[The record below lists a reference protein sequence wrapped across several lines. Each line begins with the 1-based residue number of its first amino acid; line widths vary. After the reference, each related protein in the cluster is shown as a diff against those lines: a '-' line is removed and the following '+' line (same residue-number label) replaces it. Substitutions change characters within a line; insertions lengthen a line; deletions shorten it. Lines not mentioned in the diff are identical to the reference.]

1 MKPTALAL
9 GAILACTVSVPLLAG
24 QVYGTILSGG
34 QPLKGVDVQIQCGT
48 ETPVTGPTSAEGAY
62 RLNVPQQGQCTLSL
76 PKHEGKPSA
85 TIFSSPNPAAFNFE
99 LVKVAEGKY
108 ELKRR

>member
-1 MKPTALAL
+1 MKSTAFVL
-9 GAILACTVSVPLLAG
+9 GVILAGVAAVPLLAG

-34 QPLKGVDVQIQCGT
+34 QPLKGADVQIQCGT
-48 ETPVTGPTSAEGAY
+48 ETPVTGPTTADGAY

-85 TIFSSPNPAAFNFE
+85 VIFSTPNPAAFNFD
-99 LVKVAEGKY
+99 LVKAGDGKF

>member
-1 MKPTALAL
+1 MKPNALAL
-9 GAILACTVSVPLLAG
+9 AVCFACAASMPLLAG

-34 QPLKGVDVQIQCGT
+34 QPLKGADVQIQCGA
-48 ETPVTGPTSAEGAY
+48 ETPVTGATTADGAY

-85 TIFSSPNPAAFNFE
+85 VIFSTPNPASFNFD
-99 LVKVAEGKY
+99 LVKSGDGTF